1 MKFLPVI
8 LSGLIGLAA
17 GFLVGRSFSPAP
29 VQSAPAT
36 AKERVALVSGGQESS
51 PIAPSQNLEPKT
63 GKQDPLT
70 PATLRA
76 ELAAMES
83 NGFFGMSAMRKLA
96 DLQERLKVSDIAAI
110 ATEMS
115 SMTLPQGRE
124 AGVHLVFSTY
134 AETDPQAAWNLAL
147 GIKQS
152 MAKQNA
158 IMAVI
163 TTIAQ
168 KDPARALAMSDSLSE
183 PQLKRQIRSMAI
195 SSIAQKDPQRALEL
209 ATKSSDS
216 RDGDYSFSMI
226 FYQWTRKDPEGAKA
240 AVSRLS
246 GRQAEQA
253 RMSLISA
260 LAQQDPQAAWTY
272 ASSLPV
278 SSGNGGYGDPRV
290 QVIQN
295 WAQNDPQAALK
306 AALTINES
314 NQRGLAVA
322 NAVNAWAGSDFPAAL
337 QYAISVDDPGIRGQ
351 ILQNLS
357 RNPNANR
364 KELLAAVMDHVPPGD
379 NFQQAVSGI
388 LTSWAQENPAEA
400 AEAAEAAMQLP
411 PGRAFSNVASQIASQ
426 WISTAANKQVVF
438 DWVRNL
444 PEGEARDNSLRSV
457 FSTWSRQDPQAAV
470 RALSGLASGEHK
482 NAVQAVASGWSQT
495 SPEAVLQWSSSL
507 TDASERA
514 DVIRSALSQWA
525 GSSPE
530 SAAKFVERMP
540 EAERSGPMESVIGN
554 WASHDTASAAA
565 WLDRQPTGPS
575 KDAALRT
582 LSRKIAQEDPEA
594 ALTWTRGISDEKE
607 RLRQTE
613 SIARDWIRQDPASA
627 RSWISTST
635 LPEETRKRLLK

>member
-1 MKFLPVI
+1 MKLLPVI

-17 GFLVGRSFSPAP
+17 GFLAGRSLSPAP
-29 VQSAPAT
+29 AQSASPARVE
-36 AKERVALVSGGQESS
+36 ERVTIISGGRESS
-51 PIAPSQNLEPKT
+51 PGTPSQALEPKT
-63 GKQDPLT
+63 GKPEPLT
-70 PATLRA
+70 MQGLRA
-76 ELAAMES
+76 ELAALES
-83 NGFFGMSAMRKLA
+83 GGMFGISSMRKWA
-96 DLQERLKVSDIAAI
+96 DLQERLKVSDIAAL
-110 ATEMS
+110 AAEMCAAAS
-115 SMTLPQGRE
+115 PQGRE
-124 AGVHLVFSTY
+124 TGLHIVLSTY

-147 GIKQS
+147 SVKQPTMRQS
-152 MAKQNA
+152 A
-158 IMAVI
+158 IMAVVSA
-163 TTIAQ
+163 IAQ
-168 KDPARALAMSDSLSE
+168 KDPAGAIAMANSIPDQ
-183 PQLKRQIRSMAI
+183 QLKRQIRSMAI
-195 SSIAQKDPQRALEL
+195 GGLAQKDPQRALAL
-209 ATKSSDS
+209 ATESGNAQ
-216 RDGDYSFSMI
+216 DGDYSLSMI
-226 FYQWTRKDPEGAKA
+226 FHQWARKDPEGARA

-246 GRQAEQA
+246 GKQAEQA
-253 RMSLISA
+253 RMALVSA

-272 ASSLPV
+272 ASGLPA
-278 SSGNGGYGDPRV
+278 SSGNTYSDPRV

-306 AALTINES
+306 AALTIGES
-314 NQRGLAVA
+314 SQRGMAVA
-322 NAVNAWAGSDFPAAL
+322 TAVNAWAGSDFPAAL
-337 QYAISVDDPGIRGQ
+337 KYAVSVDDPGTRGQ

-400 AEAAEAAMQLP
+400 AVAAMELP

-426 WISTAANKQVVF
+426 WISSASNKQDVF
-438 DWVRNL
+438 DWARNL

-457 FSTWSRQDPQAAV
+457 FSAWSRQDPRAAM
-470 RALSGLASGEHK
+470 RALSDLAPAERK

-495 SPEAVLQWSSSL
+495 APEAVLQWSSSL
-507 TDASERA
+507 TDASERT
-514 DVIRSALSQWA
+514 DVVRAALSQWA

-540 EAERSGPMESVIGN
+540 EAERSGPMESVVGN
-554 WASHDTASAAA
+554 WAARDTASAAA
-565 WLDRQPTGPS
+565 WLDRQPAGPS

-594 ALTWTRGISDEKE
+594 ALTWARGISNEKD

-613 SIARDWIRQDPASA
+613 SIARDWLRQDPNSA